1 MKTLKLQLK
10 RSGAG
15 RYPKHRKTLLGLGL
29 THIGQVRELPDT
41 PQVRGMINQ
50 VCYLVEVV
58 TEGARS

>member
-1 MKTLKLQLK
+1 MNTLKLQLK

-15 RYPKHRKTLLGLGL
+15 RYPKHRKTLKGLGL

-50 VCYLVEVV
+50 VSYLVQIVEK
-58 TEGARS
+58 EIS